1 MKATPRRRPIGSRDD
16 SIIADARRR
25 LRETGEPSLRTVHLA
40 FVDEALVL
48 AGRVPTRCER
58 RLAEETVTAIP
69 GVEYVDN
76 CIEVDHR
83 VLLSADDDL

>member
-1 MKATPRRRPIGSRDD
+1 MKTTLRRRPIGSRGD
-16 SIIADARRR
+16 SIIANARRG
-25 LRETGEPSLRTVHLA
+25 LRETGELSLRAVRLA

-48 AGRVPTRCER
+48 TGRVPTRYER
-58 RLAEETVTAIP
+58 RLAEEIVTAIP

-83 VLLSADDDL
+83 VLSSADDDL